1 MVKRKIVTSYM
12 GDGEYGVGIEGK
24 TYPYIIVSNL
34 HDGRIHGYIINNTD
48 DEGNYA
54 GVGSKVKTIPMPCL
68 NNKRKAVQIAKKWIK
83 ENWSELLEE

>member
-1 MVKRKIVTSYM
+1 MGRRKIITSYM
-12 GDGEYGVGIEGK
+12 GDGEYSVGIEGK

-34 HDGRIHGYIINNTD
+34 HDDRIRGYIINNAD

-54 GVGSKVKTIPMPCL
+54 GVDSKVRTTPMPCT
-68 NNKRKAVQIAKKWIK
+68 NNKRKAIQVAKKWIK